1 MLRFGLLLV
10 SCVIF
15 ENESSVMEVC
25 GYLQHKKDTR
35 SGEVGFVLK

>member
-1 MLRFGLLLV
+1 MLPV

-25 GYLQHKKDTR
+25 GYLQYRNDTH